1 VAVVLDTL
9 GAWKHPGWVER
20 ENTDL
25 ACTSTRRA
33 QRVLIVVSPDGVTRL
48 ILGLVDPDV
57 AATTI
62 RSNSTGSDP
71 VASPGEVP
79 GEMASPVEFGCCP
92 WE

>member
-1 VAVVLDTL
+1 MERGNIRL
-9 GAWKHPGWVER
+9 GKR

-25 ACTSTRRA
+25 ACTSTRGA
-33 QRVLIVVSPDGVTRL
+33 QRVLIVSPDGVTRL
-48 ILGLVDPDV
+48 ILGLEDLNV
-57 AATTI
+57 AATTK

-79 GEMASPVEFGCCP
+79 REMANPVEFGCCP